1 MSPELLI
8 AGIVLLATA
17 AGLLRRVRRAD
28 AAAVAAYRYR
38 VRIGDQVMDDLDRW
52 RADRKA
58 REARESLATCNA
70 IWQLPTIP
78 QQRKETGQ

>member
-1 MSPELLI
+1 MSLMV

-17 AGLLRRVRRAD
+17 AGLLRQARRAD
-28 AAAVAAYRYR
+28 AAAVAAYRHR

-52 RADRKA
+52 RADRKD
-58 REARESLATCNA
+58 REARESLAICEA
-70 IWQLPTIP
+70 IWQLTEIP